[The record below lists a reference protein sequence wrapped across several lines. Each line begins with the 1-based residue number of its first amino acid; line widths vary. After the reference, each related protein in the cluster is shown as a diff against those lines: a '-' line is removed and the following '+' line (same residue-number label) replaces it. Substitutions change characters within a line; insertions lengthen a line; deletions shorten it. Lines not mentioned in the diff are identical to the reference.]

1 MTELSPREADEPI
14 TFSVQEVEAP
24 TSRPDTKVAIHQ
36 QYIAPLDGSVDPWDR
51 YDTSM
56 ACAIMEVLV
65 DAYYGYDWYVIAES
79 RQGFI
84 AFSIP
89 DLMGPTLK
97 QFIRL
102 AEHSHLNKKLIRDC
116 GGMMLE
122 RMGLRRGAKDPAEYE
137 AAKKR
142 RHTFEF
148 GDVKQ

>member
-1 MTELSPREADEPI
+1 MDMTPYQADEPI
-14 TFSVQEVEAP
+14 TLSVTQAEAP
-24 TSRPDTKVAIHQ
+24 TSRPESSVAIHK

-65 DAYYGYDWYVIAES
+65 ENYYGYDWCVIAES
-79 RQGFI
+79 RQGFV

-102 AEHSHLNKKLIRDC
+102 AEHSHFNKKLIRDC

-122 RMGLRRGAKDPAEYE
+122 RMGLRRGSKDPAEYE
-137 AAKKR
+137 AAKR
-142 RHTFEF
+142 RMHTFQF
-148 GDVKQ
+148 GDVKS

>member
-1 MTELSPREADEPI
+1 MSEAMVSDEPI
-14 TFSVQEVEAP
+14 TLSIETVEAP
-24 TSRPDTKVAIHQ
+24 TSRPESTVEIHQ
-36 QYIAPLDGSVDPWDR
+36 QYIPRLDGTHDDTDR

-56 ACAIMEVLV
+56 ARAIAEVLV
-65 DAYYGYDWYVIAES
+65 HYYYGYDWKVIAES
-79 RQGFI
+79 RQGFV

-89 DLMGPTLK
+89 DLMGPTLC

-102 AEHSHLNKKLIRDC
+102 AEGFNKKTVRDC

-122 RMGLRRGAKDPAEYE
+122 RMGLRRGPKDPAEYA

-142 RHTFEF
+142 MHTFQF